1 MRMGTPDVRDN
12 AALIR
17 LQEAAANWRAQER
30 ALRIATAE
38 RDAAILEAVAAGL
51 SRRQVAGLAAVSTT
65 RVQQVVDAARA
76 SSSP

>member
-1 MRMGTPDVRDN
+1 MGASDVRDN

-30 ALRIATAE
+30 ALRIATVE

-51 SRRQVAGLAAVSTT
+51 SRRQVAALAAVSTT

>member
-65 RVQQVVDAARA
+65 RVQQVVNAARA